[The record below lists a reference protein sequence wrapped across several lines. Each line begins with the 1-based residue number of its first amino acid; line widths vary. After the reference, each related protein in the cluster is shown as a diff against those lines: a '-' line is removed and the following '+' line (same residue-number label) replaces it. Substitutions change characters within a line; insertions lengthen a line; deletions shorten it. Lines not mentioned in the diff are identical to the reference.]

1 MPSRR
6 KSAHTTKIERVP
18 RYEAYHGEEDIDGDG
33 TLDLSMKRIK
43 VEPLDLEQGG
53 NKVGGG
59 SRSTTVTDSDPIPQE
74 EIEEMAVVGETSG
87 SGNEAGASVE
97 EEEGSSATS
106 SGETSRSNPEA
117 KSAAD
122 DAPRGSDDAS
132 DSSDHVTSQVDA
144 LGSMVCATP
153 DHQQFVI
160 DANGKALNAGSGLS
174 LFRQSSKG
182 KSMRPFKLYTSSRDL
197 LSGLAQQSGTP
208 SLAAYSVPI
217 ALAQVAGA
225 PGTVPLAFASPTVTG
240 VPMIPISAQSST
252 TAASSTAAAMGAGTA
267 TTSTASTSS
276 ATTNAKSTSS
286 TTEVHLM
293 TLATEADKILRE
305 RHASGESDAF
315 SADSNSGDNLSNGE
329 SVEQALVAG
338 EEGTVL
344 KIPSLVGKSS
354 NGKGEDSLTLIQ
366 KRAVA
371 AAVAAANPQKSKK
384 RRQALPEDLKDNA
397 YWERRRKN
405 NEAAK
410 RSRDAR
416 RAKEDQIAIR
426 AALLEQENIRLKIE
440 VTALKEETARLRAK
454 LYGNNNC

>member
-59 SRSTTVTDSDPIPQE
+59 SRSTTVTDSDPVPQE

-87 SGNEAGASVE
+87 SSNEAGASVE

-122 DAPRGSDDAS
+122 DAPRASDDAS
-132 DSSDHVTSQVDA
+132 DGSDHVTSQVDA
-144 LGSMVCATP
+144 LGSIVCATP
-153 DHQQFVI
+153 DQQFVI
-160 DANGKALNAGSGLS
+160 DANGKALSTGSGLS

-240 VPMIPISAQSST
+240 VPMIPITAQSST